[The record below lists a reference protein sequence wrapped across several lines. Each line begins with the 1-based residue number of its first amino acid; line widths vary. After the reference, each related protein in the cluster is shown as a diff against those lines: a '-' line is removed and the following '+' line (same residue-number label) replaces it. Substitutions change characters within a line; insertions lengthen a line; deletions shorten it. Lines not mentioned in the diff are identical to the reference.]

1 MTAAVGTQ
9 SHRAE
14 NHPTGLDMAT
24 AQFDKVDKDG
34 RDDGTGKNTRLALVQ
49 RLLLPL
55 FRGQARIRAVSSHLI
70 AAGGVIYVPRD
81 LVVKTITR
89 LDSLT
94 LGLKLGL
101 LP

>member
-34 RDDGTGKNTRLALVQ
+34 RDDGTGKIPDLRLCSGYYCPYSEV
-49 RLLLPL
+49 RLEQEP
-55 FRGQARIRAVSSHLI
+55 RLI

>member
-1 MTAAVGTQ
+1 MTAAVGTH

-55 FRGQARIRAVSSHLI
+55 FRGQARIRAV
-70 AAGGVIYVPRD
+70 
-81 LVVKTITR
+81 
-89 LDSLT
+89 
-94 LGLKLGL
+94 
-101 LP
+101 